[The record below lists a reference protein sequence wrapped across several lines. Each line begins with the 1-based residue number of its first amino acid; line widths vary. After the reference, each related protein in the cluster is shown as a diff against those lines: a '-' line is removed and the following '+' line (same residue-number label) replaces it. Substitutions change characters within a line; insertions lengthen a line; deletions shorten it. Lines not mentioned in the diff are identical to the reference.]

1 MRTRGDTSAACAAH
15 EFVVDGL
22 LLRFVRGGVL
32 GMPLRTHHPRRGWQ
46 LHGLELAVGRPAA
59 RHQWLGKVAEA
70 LVVHRVAVLEIG
82 GAGGERQLRARRESH
97 RVLAHPVVAV
107 ADVLYQGAAERDV
120 QHLHAAAQREHRQI
134 ELDGGEAHRDVEI
147 VVRRHDA
154 VQGVVVGLLAVPAR
168 VDVAAARQQHTVE
181 VLQHGEGVLRELL
194 DGRHQ
199 HRDATGSR
207 HRAAVGLAAAECVA
221 LALVGERERASAE
234 RDQGRRSAHRP
245 HSVRTAPAT
254 LQPVPEMLVLRNPA
268 TEEVI
273 RELPHATVD
282 DVDAAVAKAKAA
294 GPAWRAVSPAD
305 RSRLLRRFADKVADH
320 VEELALLETQN
331 MGMPIGSARWCANAV
346 SDVLHYFAGAVEK
359 HTGSSIPVAGGIDV
373 TFHEP
378 LGVVG
383 LITPWNFPMLM
394 ASWKIGPALAAGNTA
409 VLKPAE
415 ITPLTSMRLGEL
427 ALEAGIPEGVLNVVV
442 GPGATVGWRLV
453 EHPDVR
459 KVAFTGSTA
468 VGKRLMQ
475 GCADQVKRLTLELGG
490 KSANIVFADADLE
503 KAAASAPGA
512 VFDNSGQDCC
522 ARSRVLVQ
530 RSVYDR
536 FMPLFIDAAKAF
548 TVGDPMD
555 PATAMGPLVTADHL
569 ARVRKYTDGLDTVFT
584 GDAPSG
590 PGYWHPV
597 MIATP
602 EYDHPVCHEEVF
614 GPLVVVIPFDDEA
627 DAIRICNDS
636 DYGLSGSVWTQ
647 DGAKAIRVV
656 RAMEAGTLSV
666 NSNSSV
672 RYSTPF
678 GGFKQS
684 GLGREHSM
692 HVLDH
697 YTELKNVFFA
707 T

>member
-1 MRTRGDTSAACAAH
+1 M
-15 EFVVDGL
+15 
-22 LLRFVRGGVL
+22 
-32 GMPLRTHHPRRGWQ
+32 
-46 LHGLELAVGRPAA
+46 
-59 RHQWLGKVAEA
+59 
-70 LVVHRVAVLEIG
+70 
-82 GAGGERQLRARRESH
+82 
-97 RVLAHPVVAV
+97 
-107 ADVLYQGAAERDV
+107 
-120 QHLHAAAQREHRQI
+120 
-134 ELDGGEAHRDVEI
+134 
-147 VVRRHDA
+147 
-154 VQGVVVGLLAVPAR
+154 
-168 VDVAAARQQHTVE
+168 
-181 VLQHGEGVLRELL
+181 
-194 DGRHQ
+194 
-199 HRDATGSR
+199 TG
-207 HRAAVGLAAAECVA
+207 
-221 LALVGERERASAE
+221 
-234 RDQGRRSAHRP
+234 
-245 HSVRTAPAT
+245 TIT
-254 LQPVPEMLVLRNPA
+254 LRNPA
-268 TEEVI
+268 DESIVA
-273 RELPHATVD
+273 ELELASAA

-294 GPAWRAVSPAD
+294 SPAWRAMAPAD
-305 RSRLLRRFADKVADH
+305 RTRLLRRFADTIAAHAD
-320 VEELALLETQN
+320 ELGALETRS
-331 MGMPIGSARWCANAV
+331 MGMPIGSSTWCANAAA
-346 SDVLHYFAGAVEK
+346 DVVHYFAGAVEK
-359 HTGSSIPVAGGIDV
+359 HAGSSIPVAGGIDV

-383 LITPWNFPMLM
+383 LITPWNFPVLM

-415 ITPLTSMRLGEL
+415 ITPLTTMRLAEL

-442 GPGATVGWRLV
+442 GTGPEAGWRLV

-468 VGKRLMQ
+468 VGKQLMR

-522 ARSRVLVQ
+522 ARSRVLVE
-530 RSVYDR
+530 RSVFDR
-536 FMPLFIDAAKAF
+536 FLDLFVEAAKGF
-548 TVGDPMD
+548 KVGDPLAAD
-555 PATAMGPLVTADHL
+555 TAMGPLVTAQHL
-569 ARVRKYTDGLDTVFT
+569 QRVRNYTDGLDTVFT
-584 GDAPSG
+584 GEAPSG

-602 EYDHPVCHEEVF
+602 AADHPVCHEEVF
-614 GPLVVVIPFDDEA
+614 GPVAVVIPFDDEA

-636 DYGLSGSVWTQ
+636 DYGLSGSVWTR
-647 DGAKAIRVV
+647 DGAKSIRVV
-656 RAMEAGTLSV
+656 RAMEAGTISV

-697 YTELKNVFFA
+697 YTELKNVFIA

>member
-1 MRTRGDTSAACAAH
+1 M
-15 EFVVDGL
+15 
-22 LLRFVRGGVL
+22 
-32 GMPLRTHHPRRGWQ
+32 
-46 LHGLELAVGRPAA
+46 
-59 RHQWLGKVAEA
+59 
-70 LVVHRVAVLEIG
+70 I
-82 GAGGERQLRARRESH
+82 
-97 RVLAHPVVAV
+97 
-107 ADVLYQGAAERDV
+107 
-120 QHLHAAAQREHRQI
+120 
-134 ELDGGEAHRDVEI
+134 
-147 VVRRHDA
+147 
-154 VQGVVVGLLAVPAR
+154 
-168 VDVAAARQQHTVE
+168 
-181 VLQHGEGVLRELL
+181 
-194 DGRHQ
+194 
-199 HRDATGSR
+199 
-207 HRAAVGLAAAECVA
+207 
-221 LALVGERERASAE
+221 
-234 RDQGRRSAHRP
+234 
-245 HSVRTAPAT
+245 
-254 LQPVPEMLVLRNPA
+254 LRNPA

-273 RELPHATVD
+273 HEFRHATVD
-282 DVDAAVAKAKAA
+282 DVDTAVAKAKAA
-294 GPAWRAVSPAD
+294 GPAWRAMAPAD
-305 RSRLLRRFADKVADH
+305 RARLMRRFADKVAEH
-320 VEELALLETQN
+320 VDELALLETQN
-331 MGMPIGSARWCANAV
+331 LGMPLGSARWCANAV

-415 ITPLTSMRLGEL
+415 ITPLSTVRIGEL

-530 RSVYDR
+530 RGAYDR
-536 FMPLFIDAAKAF
+536 FMELFIDAAKAF

-569 ARVRKYTDGLDTVFT
+569 ARVKNYTDGLQTVFT

-602 EYDHPVCHEEVF
+602 DYNDPICHEEVF
-614 GPLVVVIPFDDEA
+614 GPVVVVIPFDDEA

>member
-1 MRTRGDTSAACAAH
+1 VIG
-15 EFVVDGL
+15 EF
-22 LLRFVRGGVL
+22 R
-32 GMPLRTHHPRRGWQ
+32 
-46 LHGLELAVGRPAA
+46 
-59 RHQWLGKVAEA
+59 
-70 LVVHRVAVLEIG
+70 
-82 GAGGERQLRARRESH
+82 
-97 RVLAHPVVAV
+97 
-107 ADVLYQGAAERDV
+107 
-120 QHLHAAAQREHRQI
+120 
-134 ELDGGEAHRDVEI
+134 
-147 VVRRHDA
+147 
-154 VQGVVVGLLAVPAR
+154 
-168 VDVAAARQQHTVE
+168 
-181 VLQHGEGVLRELL
+181 
-194 DGRHQ
+194 
-199 HRDATGSR
+199 
-207 HRAAVGLAAAECVA
+207 
-221 LALVGERERASAE
+221 
-234 RDQGRRSAHRP
+234 
-245 HSVRTAPAT
+245 
-254 LQPVPEMLVLRNPA
+254 
-268 TEEVI
+268 
-273 RELPHATVD
+273 HATVD
-282 DVDAAVAKAKAA
+282 DVDAAVAKAKGA
-294 GPAWRAVSPAD
+294 GPAWRAVAPAD
-305 RSRLLRRFADKVADH
+305 RARLLRRFADTVADH

-346 SDVLHYFAGAVEK
+346 ADVLHYFAGAVEK
-359 HTGSSIPVAGGIDV
+359 HTGSTIPVAGGIDV

-415 ITPLTSMRLGEL
+415 ITPLTSVRLGEL

-442 GPGATVGWRLV
+442 GPGSTVGWRLV

-530 RSVYDR
+530 RSAYDR
-536 FMPLFIDAAKAF
+536 FMELFVDAAKAF
-548 TVGDPMD
+548 TVGDPMSA
-555 PATAMGPLVTADHL
+555 ATAMGPLVTADHL
-569 ARVRKYTDGLDTVFT
+569 ARVREYTDGLTTVYT
-584 GDAPSG
+584 GDAPAG
-590 PGYWHPV
+590 PGFWHPV
-597 MIATP
+597 MIAAP
-602 EYDHPVCHEEVF
+602 DYHDPICHEEVF
-614 GPLVVVIPFDDEA
+614 GPVVVVIPFEDEA
-627 DAIRICNDS
+627 DAVRICNDS

-656 RAMEAGTLSV
+656 RAMEAGALSV

>member
-1 MRTRGDTSAACAAH
+1 MPDT
-15 EFVVDGL
+15 L
-22 LLRFVRGGVL
+22 
-32 GMPLRTHHPRRGWQ
+32 T
-46 LHGLELAVGRPAA
+46 
-59 RHQWLGKVAEA
+59 
-70 LVVHRVAVLEIG
+70 
-82 GAGGERQLRARRESH
+82 
-97 RVLAHPVVAV
+97 
-107 ADVLYQGAAERDV
+107 
-120 QHLHAAAQREHRQI
+120 
-134 ELDGGEAHRDVEI
+134 
-147 VVRRHDA
+147 
-154 VQGVVVGLLAVPAR
+154 
-168 VDVAAARQQHTVE
+168 
-181 VLQHGEGVLRELL
+181 
-194 DGRHQ
+194 
-199 HRDATGSR
+199 
-207 HRAAVGLAAAECVA
+207 
-221 LALVGERERASAE
+221 
-234 RDQGRRSAHRP
+234 
-245 HSVRTAPAT
+245 
-254 LQPVPEMLVLRNPA
+254 LRNPA
-268 TEEVI
+268 TEEAI
-273 RELPHATVD
+273 ADIELATAQHVD
-282 DVDAAVAKAKAA
+282 EAVARAAAVA
-294 GPAWRAVSPAD
+294 PAWRAVAPAD
-305 RSRLLRRFADKVADH
+305 RARLLRRFADTVAAHAD
-320 VEELALLETQN
+320 ELALIETRN
-331 MGMPIGSARWCANAV
+331 MGMPIGSSRWCANAAA
-346 SDVLHYFAGAVEK
+346 DVIHYFAGAVEK

-383 LITPWNFPMLM
+383 LITPWNFPILM

-415 ITPLTSMRLGEL
+415 ITPLTTMRLAEL
-427 ALEAGIPEGVLNVVV
+427 ALEAGLPEGVLNVVV
-442 GPGATVGWRLV
+442 GTGPEAGWRLV
-453 EHPDVR
+453 EHPQVR

-468 VGKRLMQ
+468 VGKQLMR

-530 RSVYDR
+530 RSVFDR
-536 FMPLFIDAAKAF
+536 FLDTFVEAAKDWK
-548 TVGDPMD
+548 VGDPMAAD
-555 PATAMGPLVTADHL
+555 TAMGPLVTAQHL
-569 ARVRKYTDGLDTVFT
+569 ARVRRYTDSLDTVYT
-584 GDAPSG
+584 GDAPTG
-590 PGYWHPV
+590 AGYWHPI

-602 EYDHPVCHEEVF
+602 GYDDPVCHDEIF
-614 GPLVVVIPFDDEA
+614 GPVAVVIPFDDEA

-707 T
+707 S